1 MDFAAAAQAVAAAVS
16 EGDPVK
22 AFAQGVAD
30 DLSQTSN
37 DMFAAVGQMND
48 LQNALSFALE
58 SNTRFSFDNYN
69 ITLHEFAHI
78 LDNSD
83 DRVAQSVPVPVLSP
97 DRKTWE
103 EMVDREYTPYGEE
116 KRRAEFSPV
125 PPKLF

>member
-1 MDFAAAAQAVAAAVS
+1 MSLDINSIGGFPQATAFDGVKSRQSAAVPAPQAQPQSETVRERSVPAAGFSRMDFAAAAQAVAAAVS

-58 SNTRFSFDNYN
+58 SN
-69 ITLHEFAHI
+69 
-78 LDNSD
+78 SD
-83 DRVAQSVPVPVLSP
+83 LMSDPALEAIS
-97 DRKTWE
+97 
-103 EMVDREYTPYGEE
+103 
-116 KRRAEFSPV
+116 
-125 PPKLF
+125 